1 MKNIACKNCGG
12 TMYIDASGMTAVCP
26 YCSSKYVLSHADTDY
41 YNGFYRQMAR
51 FLSGSPDDR
60 ERQLHADKLWKNAGS
75 AVFDCAD
82 GRTIEA
88 RYLYNGA
95 FEGGAFFVARKNI
108 IYHFTQ
114 KDAPQS
120 EQFRKSISLLDYPS
134 ADTRQ
139 LSQFFP
145 SIASGFALA
154 DGTSLLVL
162 HKDAEEYPLSLF
174 GTLGGR
180 HVAWIISRMENLC
193 CVLEY
198 NSLVHPAID
207 AENLYINPFTH
218 QAALYG
224 GWWRVVKN
232 NTYSPDGRRLFTTKE
247 NLLGL
252 RNTAARLL
260 GYPNAGAVQVTKD
273 IPKALAAF
281 INSAPMSNAY
291 DDFAYWD
298 DMLIKAYGERK
309 FIRFSTDEEQIYG
322 GKA

>member
-1 MKNIACKNCGG
+1 
-12 TMYIDASGMTAVCP
+12 MYIDASGMTAVCP
-26 YCSSKYVLSHADTDY
+26 YCGSKYVLDHEDTDY

-51 FLSGSPDDR
+51 FLGGSSDAR
-60 ERQLHADKLWKNAGS
+60 ERQLHADRLWKNADS
-75 AVFDCAD
+75 AVFTCAD

-88 RYLYNGA
+88 RHLYNGT
-95 FEGGAFFVARKNI
+95 FDGGAFFVARKNI

-114 KDAPQS
+114 ENAPQPAL
-120 EQFRKSISLLDYPS
+120 FRKSTSYLDYPS

-145 SIASGFALA
+145 RITSGFALA

-162 HKDAEEYPLSLF
+162 SKDTEEYPLSLF

-207 AENLYINPFTH
+207 AENLYINPFSH

-224 GWWRVVKN
+224 VWWRVVKN
-232 NTYSPDGRRLFTTKE
+232 NTYSPADGHTFTTKE
-247 NLLGL
+247 NLTGL

-260 GYPNAGAVQVTKD
+260 GYPNAGAVKVTKD
-273 IPKALAAF
+273 VPKALADF
-281 INSAPMSNAY
+281 INSVPESNAY

-309 FIRFSTDEEQIYG
+309 FTTFSTDEEQIYG